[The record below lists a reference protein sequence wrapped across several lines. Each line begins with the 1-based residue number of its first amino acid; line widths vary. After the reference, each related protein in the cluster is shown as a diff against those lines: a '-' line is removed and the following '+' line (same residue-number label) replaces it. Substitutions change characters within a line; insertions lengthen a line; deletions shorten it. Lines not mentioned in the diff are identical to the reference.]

1 MFLSKFFSSLILPTP
16 IHSRQYKYPLGNVA
30 SALVLH
36 RWHKPFIIAGTFV
49 VLLFM
54 LWLF

>member
-1 MFLSKFFSSLILPTP
+1 M
-16 IHSRQYKYPLGNVA
+16 HSRQYKYPLGNVA